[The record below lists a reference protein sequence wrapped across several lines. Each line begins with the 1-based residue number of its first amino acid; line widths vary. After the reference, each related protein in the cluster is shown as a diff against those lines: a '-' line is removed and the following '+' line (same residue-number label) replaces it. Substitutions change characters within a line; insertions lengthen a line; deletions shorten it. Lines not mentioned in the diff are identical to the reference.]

1 METCRLSTAHV
12 RIGVPLPGNVYD
24 SAGQMLLS
32 KGYVPES
39 QAQIDALMA
48 RGMYVEI
55 SVFEALFKPML
66 TASAA
71 PAMQK
76 KFDPFL
82 ARNALKISLNRL
94 LRSVLDGSA
103 TALQIIE
110 FSDQL
115 QAFAETDSE
124 AAIAASLLDYQEET
138 YVVGHS
144 LNTATLGALLARRLD
159 WPEARKRS
167 MICAALT
174 MNLGMFEL
182 QQRLLRQAT
191 PLTPPQLAQVQAHPA
206 GAVEVLKRIGVD
218 DVLWLEAVGQHHERP
233 AGSGYPQRL
242 AASCEESQALRLLD
256 VLGARAVARADRRPL
271 APAQILKTLFVEEG
285 KGPHGALVAALIQML
300 GLYPPGSF
308 VKLEN
313 NEMAVVFRPD
323 RANNSQTVAAVTTAV
338 GTPTMQPV
346 RRETYR
352 KGFAIAGAVPY
363 DKVSVGYDLGKL
375 WITNMR
381 G

>member
-1 METCRLSTAHV
+1 
-12 RIGVPLPGNVYD
+12 
-24 SAGQMLLS
+24 
-32 KGYVPES
+32 
-39 QAQIDALMA
+39 
-48 RGMYVEI
+48 
-55 SVFEALFKPML
+55 
-66 TASAA
+66 
-71 PAMQK
+71 
-76 KFDPFL
+76 
-82 ARNALKISLNRL
+82 
-94 LRSVLDGSA
+94 
-103 TALQIIE
+103 
-110 FSDQL
+110 
-115 QAFAETDSE
+115 
-124 AAIAASLLDYQEET
+124 
-138 YVVGHS
+138 
-144 LNTATLGALLARRLD
+144 
-159 WPEARKRS
+159 

-206 GAVEVLKRIGVD
+206 GAVEVLKRIGVE

-346 RRETYR
+346 RRETHR
-352 KGFAIAGAVPY
+352 KGFAISAAVPY

>member
-32 KGYVPES
+32 KGYVPDS
-39 QAQIDALMA
+39 QEQIDALMA
-48 RGMYVEI
+48 RGMYVEL

-66 TASAA
+66 TTSAA

-94 LRSVLDGSA
+94 LRGVLDGSA
-103 TALQIIE
+103 TVLQIVE
-110 FSDQL
+110 FADQL
-115 QAFAETDSE
+115 QAFAETDAE
-124 AAIAASLLDYQEET
+124 AAIAASLLDHLEET
-138 YVVGHS
+138 YVVAHS
-144 LNTATLGALLARRLD
+144 LNTATLGALLSKRLD
-159 WPEARKRS
+159 WPEARRRS
-167 MICAALT
+167 TICAALT

-191 PLTPPQLAQVQAHPA
+191 PLMPPLLAQVQAHPA
-206 GAVEVLKRIGVD
+206 ASVEMLKRIGVD
-218 DVLWLEAVGQHHERP
+218 DVLWLEAVGQHHEKP
-233 AGSGYPQRL
+233 AGGGYPQHL
-242 AASCEESQALRLLD
+242 AEPCEESQLLRLLD

-271 APAQILKTLFVEEG
+271 APAQILKALFVEEG
-285 KGPHGALVAALIQML
+285 KGPRGGLVAALVQML

-308 VKLEN
+308 VKMEN
-313 NEMAVVFRPD
+313 NEMAVIFRPV
-323 RANNSQTVAAVTTAV
+323 RAENSQTVAAVTTV
-338 GTPTMQPV
+338 TGTPTMQPV
-346 RRETYR
+346 RRETHR
-352 KGFAIAGAVPY
+352 KGFAISAAVPY